1 MQNLLDGHSFKPVI
15 CKNSARLASQR
26 RIRGASRG
34 QLKDTPGEP
43 NAEDPKVGDNQK
55 ES

>member
-1 MQNLLDGHSFKPVI
+1 MQNLLDGHSFRPAI

-26 RIRGASRG
+26 RIRE
-34 QLKDTPGEP
+34 LKEKQSIDTPYEP
-43 NAEDPKVGDNQK
+43 NAEDPKAGDNQK